1 MSSAAR
7 RRPRTA
13 AVTSVLLLLMLMFGV
28 TAQAGSP
35 IVELSAT
42 KTAAF
47 LLDDNSD
54 GKADPGD
61 KIRYTV
67 TIENPTGVRADN
79 LNFTDTVDSN
89 TMLVNGSF
97 KSTPVAA
104 NDEYR
109 TIGNVGITVPAANG
123 VLANDLDPDGGAI
136 SATPGAGATA
146 QGGAYALAADGSFS
160 YTPKP
165 GYEGF
170 DSFSY
175 TITDAD
181 SNTDTATV
189 TIIVSD
195 VIWFIDTNAGSNGNG
210 TLNSPFNTPAS
221 LGPAA
226 DEAGDIIF
234 LYSSATP
241 YSGGLTLLSSQIL
254 IGQGAT
260 SSITTIANIN
270 MALYPYSN
278 DLPATGGSRPTLTNP
293 SSHGIIL
300 NANNQIHGVTVGNT
314 LGIGI
319 YGTTNAEDLT
329 IRDTNITGTGAGIN
343 LTSGALMDIQLDGL
357 QTSNANA
364 PAVRLLSV
372 SGTFDLT
379 GTDNTA
385 GVGYGVTAIEVVGN
399 SSIEPV
405 VNMTFKS
412 VNTSGA
418 YYAVQLYET
427 APTSSLTVTGDGSTA
442 GSGGTISNATYG
454 FYIQYVHNISLNWMA
469 IQNSTYEGI
478 WAQGVGGL
486 TLANVAM
493 NNNGTGGNGNSIY
506 LLDNFGE
513 IAITNSTIS
522 NSGIMG
528 IRLHQDTASLD
539 KLTISG
545 TTIDGAP
552 QQGFS
557 AVVTGANN
565 AAFKVTGSSII
576 KNIASAGILIAN
588 QGSGTVTT
596 VVENST
602 LQNNGIGAQLGLN
615 GTGRLDFNIANNTM
629 SPNSTAAIIV
639 DTGSTTTTASLMNGF
654 IINNQIGD
662 ANANSAA
669 NSFFAAIRVN
679 HSGGARLIASIA
691 DNTIQN
697 AKAAPIAVFA
707 GTDNVA
713 TAGVDLTLD
722 NNTAVPTG
730 SAIDLKADNQ
740 TTLCAN
746 ITDNKVTSSTF
757 SDYFLRQ
764 QSAATFALQGYAT
777 SAAATLAANGNTRAD
792 LSAATVSAIGTFV
805 APGAPCA
812 TPAAVSIAATTAPRP
827 AVAAAPAA
835 TSDLM
840 AQMLGSKPLF
850 SRIAAPARIDTR
862 SVADL
867 DVTIPQFDPSQTVT
881 FTFDVMVRDPLTGNP
896 ATICNQGSVSADSF
910 PPLLTDD
917 PAVGGSA
924 DPTCVPAGSVAPP
937 TTGTITI
944 VKDANPAD
952 GTTFNFTDDIEAPN
966 AFALSSTTTLTQTF
980 SSVPTGG
987 SYTVTETDTPGW
999 PLTDLQCS
1007 YDLSTVTPNLSNNQV
1022 VIGDLD
1028 AGDTVICTFTNTQCQ
1043 PGQYDAGGNAC
1054 VPAPAGSFVDQPG
1067 ATQPTQCAPGT
1078 WQDQEGAISC
1088 KQADPGFFV
1097 PTPGATEQTQCPQG
1111 TTSEAGAIECTPI
1124 QSAGFCPVGPGVD
1137 TLRTDLIGIG
1147 QRGRIARLTV
1157 PQYNAVET
1165 LYGQMA
1171 GVDIGT
1177 IRWVQF
1183 VQKGEPQIKVS
1194 DPTSPAVVPGTV
1206 RWWGSELAADADKP
1220 WVKGIYSF
1228 GPRGNRAPRAFVLW
1242 PTYDTG
1248 DEAYANAFETFDSPD
1263 NYVHQSTISQTLSLP
1278 PTAVAGADV
1287 AVNVA
1292 LVDVNYDRRVVI
1304 LTVEAGGVSET
1315 RTINRPN
1322 RRNVLNIEKFSLRG
1336 VAVGTDEVTIT
1347 LESPPV
1353 GGQYPFG
1360 GDSAGMIGA
1369 SANYACG
1376 ELSPP

>member
-1 MSSAAR
+1 
-7 RRPRTA
+7 
-13 AVTSVLLLLMLMFGV
+13 MLMFGV

-67 TIENPTGVRADN
+67 TIENPTGVQADN

-89 TMLVNGSF
+89 TMLVPGSF

-104 NDEYR
+104 NDRYNS
-109 TIGNVGITVPAANG
+109 IGNVGITVTAANG

-136 SATPGAGATA
+136 SATAAAGATT
-146 QGGAYALAADGSFS
+146 QGGSYALAADGSFS

-195 VIWFIDTNAGSNGNG
+195 VIWFIDTNASSNGNG
-210 TLNSPFNTPAS
+210 TLASPFNALAS
-221 LGPAA
+221 LGTAP

-234 LYSSATP
+234 LYTSATP
-241 YSGGLTLLSSQIL
+241 YSGGLTLLGSQIL

-260 SSITTIANIN
+260 SSIAGIANIN
-270 MALYPYSN
+270 MTVHPYSN
-278 DLPATGGSRPTLTNP
+278 ALPATGGTRPTLTNP

-300 NANNQIHGVTVGNT
+300 NANNQIHGVTVGDT

-319 YGTTNAEDLT
+319 YGTTNAQDLT

-343 LTSGALMDIQLDGL
+343 LTGGATMDIQLDGL

-364 PAVRLLSV
+364 PAVRLLSA
-372 SGTFDLT
+372 SGTFNLT

-385 GVGYGVTAIEVVGN
+385 GVGYGVTAIEVAGN

-405 VNMTFKS
+405 VTMTFKS
-412 VNTSGA
+412 INASGA
-418 YYAVQLYET
+418 NPAVRLYET

-442 GSGGTISNATYG
+442 GSGGTISSSATNA
-454 FYIQYVHNISLNWMA
+454 FYIQYVHNISLNWMT
-469 IQNSTYEGI
+469 IQNSSQDGI

-486 TLANVAM
+486 TLANMVM
-493 NNNGTGGNGNSIY
+493 NNNGSGGANSIY
-506 LLDNFGE
+506 LLDNYGE
-513 IAITNSTIS
+513 IAITDSTIS
-522 NSGIMG
+522 NSGITA

-545 TTIDGAP
+545 TTIDGAS
-552 QQGFS
+552 QQGLS
-557 AVVTGANN
+557 AAVTVANN
-565 AAFKVTGSSII
+565 AAFKVTGSSVI
-576 KNIASAGILIAN
+576 KNVAGSGILIAN

-602 LQNNGIGAQLGLN
+602 FQSNGIGVQLGQN
-615 GTGRLDFNIANNTM
+615 GTGRLDFKVDNNTM
-629 SPNSTAAIIV
+629 SPNSTAAVVV
-639 DTGSTTTTASLMNGF
+639 DTGSTTTTASLLNGF
-654 IINNQIGD
+654 ITNNEIGD

-679 HSGGARLIASIA
+679 HSGGARIIATIA
-691 DNTIQN
+691 NNTIRN
-697 AKAAPIAVFA
+697 AKAAPIAVFT
-707 GTDNVA
+707 GSNNVT

-746 ITDNKVTSSTF
+746 ITDNKVTSSSF

-812 TPAAVSIAATTAPRP
+812 TPSAVSIAATTAPRP
-827 AVAAAPAA
+827 AVAAAP
-835 TSDLM
+835 SDLM

-850 SRIAAPARIDTR
+850 SRIAAPARINTR
-862 SVADL
+862 TVDDI

-881 FTFDVMVRDPLTGNP
+881 FTFDVMVLDPLTGNP

-910 PPLLTDD
+910 PPILTDD

-924 DPTCVPAGSVAPP
+924 DPTCVPTGSVAPP

-944 VKDANPAD
+944 VKDAVPAD

-987 SYTVTETDTPGW
+987 SYTVTESDTPGW

-1007 YDLSTVTPNLSNNQV
+1007 YDLSTVTPDLSNNQV

-1028 AGDTVICTFTNTQCQ
+1028 TGDTVICTFTNSQCQ
-1043 PGQYDAGGNAC
+1043 PGQYDGGGNAC

-1067 ATQPTQCAPGT
+1067 ATQPTQCAPGS
-1078 WQDQEGAISC
+1078 WQDQQGATSC
-1088 KQADPGFFV
+1088 KPADPGFFV
-1097 PTPGATEQTQCPQG
+1097 PTPGATQQTQCPQG

-1137 TLRTDLIGIG
+1137 TLRTDLLGIG
-1147 QRGRIARLTV
+1147 QRGRIARLSV
-1157 PQYNAVET
+1157 PNYRNVAS

-1171 GVDIGT
+1171 AFSAGQVK
-1177 IRWVQF
+1177 WVQF
-1183 VQKGEPQIKVS
+1183 VQKGEPQIKVG
-1194 DPTSPAVVPGTV
+1194 DATSPAVDPATI
-1206 RWWGSELAADADKP
+1206 RWWGADLSTDAGAS
-1220 WVKGIYSF
+1220 WVKGIYAF
-1228 GPRGNRAPRAFVLW
+1228 GKRGNRDPRAFVLW
-1242 PTYDTG
+1242 PTYDTD
-1248 DEAYANAFETFDSPD
+1248 DEVYANAFETFDSPD
-1263 NYVHQSTISQTLSLP
+1263 NYVHQSTISHTLSLP
-1278 PTAVAGADV
+1278 PTTAAGADV

-1322 RRNVLNIEKFSLRG
+1322 RRNVLNIEKFLLSG
-1336 VAVGTDEVTIT
+1336 VAAGTDEVTIT
-1347 LESPPV
+1347 LNSPPA
-1353 GGQYPFG
+1353 GGQYPLG

-1376 ELSPP
+1376 YVPAP